1 MNVKSAEPALKD
13 LKTLRQVVALA
24 NELARLPD
32 DAQVSA
38 GTAALLISVDAPP
51 SERTMEGWRQGR
63 NRGGET
69 GPPFHAGPGR
79 TSPGSYNV
87 GEVRAWVRAQR
98 VSTTMEASARR
109 GLTFATVADLSRP
122 EPWVL
127 QSDYV
132 VGHALTVSPAE
143 LENAL
148 RGEAGAVL
156 RIAGLSDVMLGTTW
170 SDPSVCRVFHAAYGD
185 VLRAALESADAVL
198 DATDLHEGM
207 VAAVGSEALACPKCG
222 RPAHPEHPC
231 RL

>member
-1 MNVKSAEPALKD
+1 MSELVRVRQLAD
-13 LKTLRQVVALA
+13 LAQQLS
-24 NELARLPD
+24 RLPD

-38 GTAALLISVDAPP
+38 GTAALLICVDDPP

-79 TSPGSYNV
+79 TSPVSYNV

-98 VSTTMEASARR
+98 VSTSMEAAARR
-109 GLTFATVADLSRP
+109 GLTFATVADLARP

-127 QSDYV
+127 QGDYV
-132 VGHALTVSPAE
+132 VGHALTVSAAD

-170 SDPSVCRVFHAAYGD
+170 SDPSTCRAFHAAYTD

-198 DATDLHEGM
+198 DDTDLHEGI
-207 VAAVGSEALACPKCG
+207 AAAIRSETPVCPKCG
-222 RPAHPEHPC
+222 KPALLGHPC

>member
-1 MNVKSAEPALKD
+1 MPSIE
-13 LKTLRQVVALA
+13 TFRELA
-24 NELARLPD
+24 NLAEQLTRLPD
-32 DAQVSA
+32 AVQVSA
-38 GTAALLISVDAPP
+38 GTAALLICLDAPP

-79 TSPGSYNV
+79 TSPVSYNV

-98 VSTTMEASARR
+98 VSTTMEAAARR

-127 QSDYV
+127 QGDYI
-132 VGHALTVSPAE
+132 VGHALTVWSAE

-156 RIAGLSDVMLGTTW
+156 RVAGLSDVMLGTTW
-170 SDPSVCRVFHAAYGD
+170 SDPSVCRVFHASYTD

-207 VAAVGSEALACPKCG
+207 AAAIRSEAPACLKCG
-222 RPAHPEHPC
+222 KPAHPERPC

>member
-1 MNVKSAEPALKD
+1 MRDFAL
-13 LKTLRQVVALA
+13 REIA
-24 NELARLPD
+24 ELAQQLSLLPD

-38 GTAALLISVDAPP
+38 ATAALLICVDAPP

-63 NRGGET
+63 NRCGEN

-79 TSPGSYNV
+79 TSPVSYNV
-87 GEVRAWVRAQR
+87 GQVRAWVRGQR
-98 VSTTMEASARR
+98 VTTTMEAAARR
-109 GLTFATVADLSRP
+109 GLTFATIADLSRP

-127 QSDYV
+127 QGDYV
-132 VGHALTVSPAE
+132 VGHALTVSASD

-170 SDPSVCRVFHAAYGD
+170 SDPSTCRDFHAAYTD

-207 VAAVGSEALACPKCG
+207 AAAISSQTPACPKCG
-222 RPAHPEHPC
+222 KSAHPERPC

>member
-1 MNVKSAEPALKD
+1 MPTLE
-13 LKTLRQVVALA
+13 TLRGWADVS
-24 NELARLPD
+24 NELVRLPD

-38 GTAALLISVDAPP
+38 ATAALLIRVDDPP
-51 SERTMEGWRQGR
+51 SARTMEGWRQGR

-79 TSPGSYNV
+79 TSPVSYNV

-98 VSTTMEASARR
+98 VSTTMEAAARR
-109 GLTFATVADLSRP
+109 GLTFATIADLSRP

-127 QSDYV
+127 QGDYV
-132 VGHALTVSPAE
+132 VGHALTVSAAD

-148 RGEAGAVL
+148 RGQAGAIL

-170 SDPSVCRVFHAAYGD
+170 SDPSTCRAFHAAYSD

-222 RPAHPEHPC
+222 EDMQPGHSC
-231 RL
+231 RF

>member
-1 MNVKSAEPALKD
+1 MAHPLE
-13 LKTLRQVVALA
+13 TLRALA
-24 NELARLPD
+24 DIAEQLARLPD
-32 DAQVSA
+32 NAQVSA
-38 GTAALLISVDAPP
+38 GTAALLIRVDDPP

-63 NRGGET
+63 NRGGES

-79 TSPGSYNV
+79 TSPVSYNV

-98 VSTTMEASARR
+98 VSTSMEAAARR
-109 GLTFATVADLSRP
+109 GLTFATIADLSRP

-127 QSDYV
+127 QGDYV
-132 VGHALTVSPAE
+132 VGHALTVSVAD

-156 RIAGLSDVMLGTTW
+156 LIAGLSDVMLGTTW
-170 SDPSVCRVFHAAYGD
+170 SDPSTCRAFHAAYTD

-198 DATDLHEGM
+198 DDTDLHEGM
-207 VAAVGSEALACPKCG
+207 VAAVSSETLACPKCG
-222 RPAHPEHPC
+222 SPAHPGRPC

>member
-1 MNVKSAEPALKD
+1 MPSIE
-13 LKTLRQVVALA
+13 TFR
-24 NELARLPD
+24 ELADLAEQLTRLPD
-32 DAQVSA
+32 AAQVSA
-38 GTAALLISVDAPP
+38 GTAALLICLDAPP

-63 NRGGET
+63 NRGGES

-79 TSPGSYNV
+79 TSPVSYNV

-98 VSTTMEASARR
+98 VSTTMEAAGRR

-127 QSDYV
+127 QGDYI
-132 VGHALTVSPAE
+132 VGHALTVWSAE

-156 RIAGLSDVMLGTTW
+156 RVAGLSDVMLGATW
-170 SDPSVCRVFHAAYGD
+170 SDPSVCRVFHAAYTD

-222 RPAHPEHPC
+222 EDMQPGHSC
-231 RL
+231 RF

>member
-1 MNVKSAEPALKD
+1 MSELSIVRELAD
-13 LKTLRQVVALA
+13 LAQQ
-24 NELARLPD
+24 LARLPD

-38 GTAALLISVDAPP
+38 GTAALLICVDAPP

-69 GPPFHAGPGR
+69 GPPFHAGTGR
-79 TSPGSYNV
+79 TSPVSYNV

-98 VSTTMEASARR
+98 VSTTMEAAARR
-109 GLTFATVADLSRP
+109 GLTFATIADLSRP

-127 QSDYV
+127 QGDYV
-132 VGHALTVSPAE
+132 VGHALTVSASD
-143 LENAL
+143 LERAL

-170 SDPSVCRVFHAAYGD
+170 SDPSTCRVFHAAYTD

-198 DATDLHEGM
+198 DATDLHEGI
-207 VAAVGSEALACPKCG
+207 ASAIPLETSACPKCG
-222 RPAHPEHPC
+222 KPAPVGHSC